1 MNWVK
6 ELLNNAIELPESKK
20 RELIRKAQEGDK
32 RSKELLILSDIKL
45 IYRVACETCRY
56 IENFEHLEDVVQFL
70 IEVYLKTIPSYSGK
84 KGTKFTTFVYR
95 ALVWGKKEYIRR
107 HRSLFN
113 TEKNHME
120 AIDRKTCSVEEVE
133 IPAVWED
140 ELINRISFE
149 QMKEKIY
156 GELHSIDPKLALIVL
171 RRLEGKTL
179 KEIGLELGCTKQRV
193 NQVLKENKTI
203 LFRVCSKYL

>member
-1 MNWVK
+1 MY
-6 ELLNNAIELPESKK
+6 K
-20 RELIRKAQEGDK
+20 RQ
-32 RSKELLILSDIKL
+32 
-45 IYRVACETCRY
+45 
-56 IENFEHLEDVVQFL
+56 
-70 IEVYLKTIPSYSGK
+70 
-84 KGTKFTTFVYR
+84 
-95 ALVWGKKEYIRR
+95 EYIRR

-120 AIDRKTCSVEEVE
+120 AIDRKICSVEEVE
-133 IPAVWED
+133 IPTVWED
-140 ELINRISFE
+140 ELINRVSFE

-193 NQVLKENKTI
+193 NQILKRTKPYFSEFAQNTCKCRLI
-203 LFRVCSKYL
+203 PCPAKFSHY